1 MPHVGDFIEDVPLH
15 GAKLE
20 SLGKE
25 GELKQMKK
33 ISKYIVFTSLVV
45 FMAGCLSPSSKESYI
60 EKFERFVDRVEQNHK
75 KYNNK
80 DWQWADSQFQKY
92 NDDWYLKFGDEFTV
106 SDQIKIK
113 SLIIRY
119 HSYKNKEDIS
129 ELLKQLFKDDVDDA
143 REKVEEYIENDMDEH
158 IDILIEGTAAIGDSA
173 VKVLED
179 VIKQLEESF

>member
-1 MPHVGDFIEDVPLH
+1 MPLN

-25 GELKQMKK
+25 EELKQMRK

-45 FMAGCLSPSSKESYI
+45 FMTSCLSPNSKESYI
-60 EKFERFVDRVEQNHK
+60 EKFEHFVNRVEQNHK

-92 NDDWYLKFGDEFTV
+92 NGEWYLKFSDEFTV
-106 SDQIKIK
+106 PDQIKIK

-129 ELLKQLFKDDVDDA
+129 EILKQLFKDDVDDV
-143 REKVEEYIENDMDEH
+143 REKVEKYIENDMDEH
-158 IDILIEGTAAIGDSA
+158 IDLLLEGATAIGDSA

-179 VIKQLEESF
+179 IIRELEESF